1 MAGRLDVVTYGE
13 NDKYLSLNPEGTLF
27 HKQVTKR
34 PNFSIN
40 STDINP
46 TRESIGFGKT
56 IKFTIPQNVGDLLK
70 SITLTI
76 KADDIP
82 NEWNLYYQ
90 DGAGIAVIEYA
101 DLIIGGTVIERLDSN
116 YITINKT
123 YFNNSRQQE
132 GIENITGLIPS
143 SVFSSWYGCRK
154 TFSTKNTQKQFDFQ
168 IDLPFYFYN
177 TTELTLPLCAIT
189 KQEVEVEIKFR
200 DLKDIL
206 FSKTSDI
213 YREESVNFPFPTYYD
228 QSWIPNKNVIFL
240 ELIKGWNRTSY
251 SYFKYSGVPWYDNP
265 GANMTNAKLGQNG
278 LGIHKYNKKHTTRD
292 YYPYSETYIKP
303 SWSILDFF
311 KDNGARTYDVS
322 DWYSGTRVI
331 PEHFTYSDMSK
342 TFFHSLPGLASGSVA
357 MRIITGDKEFSKNA
371 TLINPYMSTWLLSL
385 LDKIYPDTTSY
396 ASFSIEKTGPNML
409 NDVYNYQLENV
420 YGGSDN
426 PFTDIGTQNEKSV
439 PINWLN
445 HGLVACCIEIG
456 EVLGIYSGPS
466 DLTNFSAY
474 DTHYYRI
481 VRADEYPYEAR
492 TPPYG
497 DGNPTDFPL
506 GGGFVRIFRH
516 FPVGEGYND
525 AWTPETSI
533 SSETTSEIKS
543 RLIELENIESGK
555 VVSSDV
561 VTLGLLELH
570 WPLHNYARDLS
581 YGTGPDTPKFM
592 GSMNEPM
599 LASGYTGTNT
609 PLNIYPYQLS
619 SLTTSFGRVTRITS
633 AGKAIVATLGDPDW
647 PNDLRMFTW
656 IPNGANGC
664 PYGSPQT
671 PGYTTGSPVS
681 TTSMY
686 SGIKTDYFA
695 GPAGTYRLA
704 WPNTRI
710 VLDSTS
716 RGTNVSS
723 RRKSDLQMSDYW
735 ETNQYPSDFLDG
747 RTAIQDNGNF
757 ALFWGH
763 VRNITVAYSYVG
775 DTESKTIPGAV
786 RIYEWNFHDWTYY
799 REYKREWDKTF
810 SLIQTLTPPDTP
822 TYNFNFGRKIA
833 ISRTSQLL
841 VVSEPH
847 WVPPT
852 RLNFSKSDNVNWN
865 VGRIQVYKKNDTPTV
880 TSVYNITASGGK
892 FYINS
897 VEQATIEL
905 IEGVTYTFNNPT
917 SGGSLPAHPFKFSTT
932 SDGTHAGGSEY
943 TFTGTVNTVIP
954 VYGAPEGTY
963 RTQFTVPVG
972 LTGTQFYYYC
982 SIHPG
987 MGGSVNVVVAGGRY
1001 ELHQTIYPEL
1011 PSLADRKE
1019 HARKYQHALYT
1030 SWNDPIQKRWE
1041 FGKTLDLSDDDKTL
1055 IVGAESNTTLGSHK
1069 SPTETNGGWVSIYQ
1083 LNDSGNFDFKSIISQ
1098 KVDEDADAEFGSDN
1112 IAITTD
1118 GNDIAV
1124 SASNADWEPA
1134 SELPFKDTSFDPLNN
1149 VPNVP
1154 TNESCG
1160 NIQLFSRDTITPKNY
1175 NDINIEINTCK
1186 LKLELIHLDKL
1197 EQTKIKN
1204 TPITQIITQLQ
1215 VNKFNWRE
1223 YQGINYDDDFVQESQ
1238 NNQFKLNF
1246 CNPVKELFFVVKKS
1260 NNRALELLQD
1270 SNVNTSEVCFFQGV
1284 TDFDGFVRNYGNRET
1299 NDVFT
1304 SSKYSQPVMESIK
1317 SISLTLDDEEVI
1329 PVNGI
1334 GEFPSHFMRVIPSSK
1349 YHTHTALNRRIYL
1362 WSFGTRPES
1371 WKPSGQLNFSTVK
1384 NQILTVEGFKT
1395 GWTHQHDISVYAKS
1409 YNVMQINNGT
1419 TQLLYPLIANRKSES
1434 MGNLRNFPRPF
1445 INEVFDGNQYINH
1458 ERYQSYFDPGISLSP
1473 DFTFDS
1479 SNNLNINV
1487 IGSYSFEYSVV
1498 NEHGNTN
1505 EKGFT
1510 RTVNVIDTVAPV
1522 VSLNFLSAN
1531 PINLIYN
1538 DTVTPVYFQPYIEYS
1553 AVSDTSESI
1562 ITTVIRT
1569 PIGGG
1574 ASVTVAA
1581 VNPIIEGVYTVTYT
1595 ATDGGG
1601 NIGTNTRTVIVSLDT
1616 TPPLISLTIPSANP
1630 INLIYNDTVSPVYF
1644 QSYTE
1649 LGATSN
1655 GGETVVIDSS
1665 AVNTN
1670 TAGTYIVTYTATD
1683 TAGNIGTTTRSVIVS
1698 LDTTAPLISL
1708 TNPSANPI
1716 NLIYND
1722 TVSPVYFQSYTEFGA
1737 TSNGGETVV
1746 IDSSSINLTTAG
1758 TYTVTYTAT
1767 DITGNIGTN
1776 TRTVIVSL
1784 DTTAPL
1790 VTLNTPSYNNV
1801 NLIYNNLTGYSQTY
1815 TEYGATSNGGE
1826 AIIITLTRRPI
1837 SGGTVVSVNSVNT
1850 SVTGIYTVTYTATS
1864 VSGNSGT
1871 NTRTVTVTQDTTAPL
1886 VTLTNPNENPVRLT
1900 YNSTVSPTYSE
1911 PYVEYG
1917 ATADSGETVVI
1928 DSSAINLTTAGT
1940 YTVTYTATDIAGN
1953 IGTTT
1958 RTVIVTQDTTA
1969 PLVTLINPSEN
1980 PVRLTYNSTVSPIYS
1995 EPYVEYGATAVTG
2008 ETVVIDNS
2016 AVNITTEGTYTVTYT
2031 ATDTAG
2037 NIGTTTRTVIVTE
2050 DDIPPVI
2057 TLNNAA
2063 ANPINLIFND
2073 SVSPTYI
2080 QSYTEYGATADGGQT
2095 VTIDASAI
2103 QSTTQG
2109 TYNVV
2114 YSATD
2119 IAGNTGTIIR
2129 QVIYTRDTSAPIINL
2144 NTPSYNPVD
2153 LVYNS
2158 GNGYS
2163 ETYTE
2168 YGATSDGG
2176 EAVTKVVRR
2185 NGTVVSAVNPTQ
2197 AGTYV
2202 VTYSATDSA
2211 GNIGNNSRTITVTN
2225 DTVAPVLNL
2234 QGSSYI
2240 KVVQNYGGSLG
2251 IPNPPVTINSPDQS
2265 LSYTINNPINMA
2277 TPGTYYLSYSATDRA
2292 LNVGTVYRTV
2302 QVYSTSAATASFTL
2316 NGGNQS
2322 LTQCGTYTDG
2332 GVTSVVADTTNTPV
2346 YSSGNLNTSTS
2357 GSYTINWVA
2366 TSKVLGGN
2374 SLTRSRTV
2382 TVNAISF
2389 SPSTTIQSFSYY
2401 EPLVDSSSPWNS
2413 NVTWYDTTTNETV
2426 SGRTVQK
2433 VTRSYRPLCN
2443 NQANQQLSTRVI
2455 RNYYQ
2460 NIIVQRPTTNVSG
2473 GDYIGSLGNHSQATL
2488 VAHTTITS
2496 RAVSSTNYS
2505 KGLIAR
2511 LGNFSINAEYY
2522 SGASR
2527 IMARY
2532 TDNSRNAS
2540 CQVYVGSTQYNN
2552 TKIICSLTGTF
2563 TVGGA
2568 YVWNTTYSPI
2578 YTTYT
2583 NQWGQSY
2590 QVRTGTNVT
2599 HYWRKNYSMSARLRV
2614 YKYTGTSYNIT
2625 TDRLNGSMD
2634 SSGNPQLTYVGG
2646 STMSQAWYDGGNNTT
2661 TLNNTNG
2668 ESQFTART
2676 FVGSNTAYYA
2686 LSTYRSMGVRNLAPW
2701 SATNGNSIYIL
2712 DRAHNDYL

>member
-1 MAGRLDVVTYGE
+1 
-13 NDKYLSLNPEGTLF
+13 
-27 HKQVTKR
+27 
-34 PNFSIN
+34 
-40 STDINP
+40 
-46 TRESIGFGKT
+46 
-56 IKFTIPQNVGDLLK
+56 
-70 SITLTI
+70 
-76 KADDIP
+76 
-82 NEWNLYYQ
+82 
-90 DGAGIAVIEYA
+90 
-101 DLIIGGTVIERLDSN
+101 
-116 YITINKT
+116 
-123 YFNNSRQQE
+123 
-132 GIENITGLIPS
+132 
-143 SVFSSWYGCRK
+143 
-154 TFSTKNTQKQFDFQ
+154 
-168 IDLPFYFYN
+168 
-177 TTELTLPLCAIT
+177 
-189 KQEVEVEIKFR
+189 
-200 DLKDIL
+200 
-206 FSKTSDI
+206 
-213 YREESVNFPFPTYYD
+213 
-228 QSWIPNKNVIFL
+228 
-240 ELIKGWNRTSY
+240 
-251 SYFKYSGVPWYDNP
+251 
-265 GANMTNAKLGQNG
+265 
-278 LGIHKYNKKHTTRD
+278 
-292 YYPYSETYIKP
+292 
-303 SWSILDFF
+303 
-311 KDNGARTYDVS
+311 
-322 DWYSGTRVI
+322 
-331 PEHFTYSDMSK
+331 
-342 TFFHSLPGLASGSVA
+342 
-357 MRIITGDKEFSKNA
+357 
-371 TLINPYMSTWLLSL
+371 
-385 LDKIYPDTTSY
+385 
-396 ASFSIEKTGPNML
+396 ML

-2686 LSTYRSMGVRNLAPW
+2686 LSTYRSVSVRNLAPW

>member
-331 PEHFTYSDMSK
+331 PEHFSYSDMSK

-371 TLINPYMSTWLLSL
+371 TLINPYMGTEFLSIM
-385 LDKIYPDTTSY
+385 DRVYPETTSY

-481 VRADEYPYEAR
+481 VRADEYPYGAR

-609 PLNIYPYQLS
+609 PLNIYPNQLS
-619 SLTTSFGRVTRITS
+619 SLTSSFGRVTRITS

-671 PGYTTGSPVS
+671 PGYTTGSPAS
-681 TTSMY
+681 TINPAS

-695 GPAGTYRLA
+695 GPVGTYRLA

-710 VLDSTS
+710 NLAG

-735 ETNQYPSDFLDG
+735 ETTQYPSDFLDG

-799 REYKREWDKTF
+799 REYKREWDKSF

-852 RLNFSKSDNVNWN
+852 RLNYSKSENVNWN

-892 FYINS
+892 FYING

-917 SGGSLPAHPFKFSTT
+917 SGGSVPAHPFKFSTT

-943 TFTGTVNTVIP
+943 TFTGTVNMV
-954 VYGAPEGTY
+954 VYPYSGAPEGTY

-987 MGGSVNVVVAGGRY
+987 MGGSVNVAVAGGRY

-1223 YQGINYDDDFVQESQ
+1223 YQGINYDNDFVQESQ

-1317 SISLTLDDEEVI
+1317 SLSLTLDDEEVI

-1458 ERYQSYFDPGISLSP
+1458 ERYQSYFDPALSLSS

-1487 IGSYSFEYSVV
+1487 IGSYTFEYSVV

-1510 RTVNVIDTVAPV
+1510 RNINVIDTVAPV

-1553 AVSDTSESI
+1553 AVSDTNESI
-1562 ITTVIRT
+1562 ITTIIRT

-1574 ASVTVAA
+1574 TGVPVAA
-1581 VNPIIEGVYTVTYT
+1581 VNPTVEGVYTLTYT
-1595 ATDGGG
+1595 ATDDGG
-1601 NIGTNTRTVIVSLDT
+1601 NIGTNTRVVNVIQDTVA
-1616 TPPLISLTIPSANP
+1616 PLISLTNPTANP

-1644 QSYTE
+1644 QSY
-1649 LGATSN
+1649 S
-1655 GGETVVIDSS
+1655 
-1665 AVNTN
+1665 
-1670 TAGTYIVTYTATD
+1670 
-1683 TAGNIGTTTRSVIVS
+1683 
-1698 LDTTAPLISL
+1698 
-1708 TNPSANPI
+1708 
-1716 NLIYND
+1716 
-1722 TVSPVYFQSYTEFGA
+1722 EFGA

-1746 IDSSSINLTTAG
+1746 IDSSAINLTTAG

-1767 DITGNIGTN
+1767 DVSGNIGTN
-1776 TRTVIVSL
+1776 TRSVIVTRDITS
-1784 DTTAPL
+1784 PL
-1790 VTLNTPSYNNV
+1790 ITLNTPSYNNV

-1815 TEYGATSNGGE
+1815 TEHGATSNGGE
-1826 AIIITLTRRPI
+1826 AITTTFTRRPI

-1850 SVTGIYTVTYTATS
+1850 SVQGIYVITYTATS
-1864 VSGNSGT
+1864 VSGNTGT
-1871 NTRTVTVTQDTTAPL
+1871 NTRTVTVTQDIVAPL
-1886 VTLTNPNENPVRLT
+1886 ITLTNPSENPVRLT

-1928 DSSAINLTTAGT
+1928 D
-1940 YTVTYTATDIAGN
+1940 
-1953 IGTTT
+1953 
-1958 RTVIVTQDTTA
+1958 
-1969 PLVTLINPSEN
+1969 
-1980 PVRLTYNSTVSPIYS
+1980 
-1995 EPYVEYGATAVTG
+1995 
-2008 ETVVIDNS
+2008 NS

-2037 NIGTTTRTVIVTE
+2037 NIGTNTRTVIVTE
-2050 DDIPPVI
+2050 DDIAP
-2057 TLNNAA
+2057 TLTLTNAA

-2073 SVSPTYI
+2073 SISPTYI
-2080 QSYTEYGATADGGQT
+2080 QSYSEYGATADGGQT
-2095 VTIDASAI
+2095 VTIDTSAI
-2103 QSTTQG
+2103 QSTTPG

-2176 EAVTKVVRR
+2176 EAVTQVVRR

-2197 AGTYV
+2197 AGTFV

-2211 GNIGNNSRTITVTN
+2211 GNIGTNSRTITVTN

-2277 TPGTYYLSYSATDRA
+2277 TPGTYTITYSATDRA
-2292 LNVGTVYRTV
+2292 LNVGTVSRTV

-2389 SPSTTIQSFSYY
+2389 SPSTTIQSFSSY

-2413 NVTWYDTTTNETV
+2413 NVTWYDTITSETV
-2426 SGRTVQK
+2426 SGRTVNK

-2455 RNYYQ
+2455 RNYFQ
-2460 NIIVQRPTTNVSG
+2460 NILVQRSTSAVNG
-2473 GDYIGSLGNHSQATL
+2473 GDYIGSLGNRSQATI

-2496 RAVSSTNYS
+2496 RAASSSNYS

-2522 SGASR
+2522 SGASI

-2540 CQVYVGSTQYNN
+2540 CSVYVGQNSYNN

-2563 TVGGA
+2563 AVGGA
-2568 YVWNTTYSPI
+2568 YVWQTTTSPI
-2578 YTTYT
+2578 YTTVYYGQW
-2583 NQWGQSY
+2583 NQYSY
-2590 QVRTGTNVT
+2590 QQITGYNVT
-2599 HYWRKNYSMSARLRV
+2599 RYWRKNYSMSARLRV

-2686 LSTYRSMGVRNLAPW
+2686 LSTYRNVSVRNLAPW

>member
-385 LDKIYPDTTSY
+385 LDKNYPDTTSY

-799 REYKREWDKTF
+799 REYKREWDKSF

-987 MGGSVNVVVAGGRY
+987 MGGSVNVAVAGGRY

-1458 ERYQSYFDPGISLSP
+1458 ERYQ
-1473 DFTFDS
+1473 
-1479 SNNLNINV
+1479 
-1487 IGSYSFEYSVV
+1487 
-1498 NEHGNTN
+1498 
-1505 EKGFT
+1505 
-1510 RTVNVIDTVAPV
+1510 
-1522 VSLNFLSAN
+1522 
-1531 PINLIYN
+1531 
-1538 DTVTPVYFQPYIEYS
+1538 
-1553 AVSDTSESI
+1553 
-1562 ITTVIRT
+1562 
-1569 PIGGG
+1569 
-1574 ASVTVAA
+1574 
-1581 VNPIIEGVYTVTYT
+1581 
-1595 ATDGGG
+1595 
-1601 NIGTNTRTVIVSLDT
+1601 
-1616 TPPLISLTIPSANP
+1616 
-1630 INLIYNDTVSPVYF
+1630 
-1644 QSYTE
+1644 
-1649 LGATSN
+1649 
-1655 GGETVVIDSS
+1655 
-1665 AVNTN
+1665 
-1670 TAGTYIVTYTATD
+1670 
-1683 TAGNIGTTTRSVIVS
+1683 
-1698 LDTTAPLISL
+1698 
-1708 TNPSANPI
+1708 
-1716 NLIYND
+1716 
-1722 TVSPVYFQSYTEFGA
+1722 
-1737 TSNGGETVV
+1737 
-1746 IDSSSINLTTAG
+1746 
-1758 TYTVTYTAT
+1758 
-1767 DITGNIGTN
+1767 
-1776 TRTVIVSL
+1776 
-1784 DTTAPL
+1784 
-1790 VTLNTPSYNNV
+1790 
-1801 NLIYNNLTGYSQTY
+1801 
-1815 TEYGATSNGGE
+1815 
-1826 AIIITLTRRPI
+1826 
-1837 SGGTVVSVNSVNT
+1837 
-1850 SVTGIYTVTYTATS
+1850 
-1864 VSGNSGT
+1864 
-1871 NTRTVTVTQDTTAPL
+1871 
-1886 VTLTNPNENPVRLT
+1886 
-1900 YNSTVSPTYSE
+1900 
-1911 PYVEYG
+1911 
-1917 ATADSGETVVI
+1917 
-1928 DSSAINLTTAGT
+1928 
-1940 YTVTYTATDIAGN
+1940 
-1953 IGTTT
+1953 
-1958 RTVIVTQDTTA
+1958 
-1969 PLVTLINPSEN
+1969 
-1980 PVRLTYNSTVSPIYS
+1980 
-1995 EPYVEYGATAVTG
+1995 
-2008 ETVVIDNS
+2008 
-2016 AVNITTEGTYTVTYT
+2016 
-2031 ATDTAG
+2031 
-2037 NIGTTTRTVIVTE
+2037 
-2050 DDIPPVI
+2050 
-2057 TLNNAA
+2057 
-2063 ANPINLIFND
+2063 
-2073 SVSPTYI
+2073 
-2080 QSYTEYGATADGGQT
+2080 
-2095 VTIDASAI
+2095 
-2103 QSTTQG
+2103 
-2109 TYNVV
+2109 
-2114 YSATD
+2114 
-2119 IAGNTGTIIR
+2119 
-2129 QVIYTRDTSAPIINL
+2129 
-2144 NTPSYNPVD
+2144 
-2153 LVYNS
+2153 
-2158 GNGYS
+2158 
-2163 ETYTE
+2163 
-2168 YGATSDGG
+2168 
-2176 EAVTKVVRR
+2176 
-2185 NGTVVSAVNPTQ
+2185 
-2197 AGTYV
+2197 
-2202 VTYSATDSA
+2202 
-2211 GNIGNNSRTITVTN
+2211 
-2225 DTVAPVLNL
+2225 
-2234 QGSSYI
+2234 
-2240 KVVQNYGGSLG
+2240 
-2251 IPNPPVTINSPDQS
+2251 
-2265 LSYTINNPINMA
+2265 
-2277 TPGTYYLSYSATDRA
+2277 
-2292 LNVGTVYRTV
+2292 
-2302 QVYSTSAATASFTL
+2302 
-2316 NGGNQS
+2316 
-2322 LTQCGTYTDG
+2322 
-2332 GVTSVVADTTNTPV
+2332 
-2346 YSSGNLNTSTS
+2346 
-2357 GSYTINWVA
+2357 
-2366 TSKVLGGN
+2366 
-2374 SLTRSRTV
+2374 
-2382 TVNAISF
+2382 
-2389 SPSTTIQSFSYY
+2389 
-2401 EPLVDSSSPWNS
+2401 
-2413 NVTWYDTTTNETV
+2413 
-2426 SGRTVQK
+2426 
-2433 VTRSYRPLCN
+2433 
-2443 NQANQQLSTRVI
+2443 
-2455 RNYYQ
+2455 
-2460 NIIVQRPTTNVSG
+2460 
-2473 GDYIGSLGNHSQATL
+2473 
-2488 VAHTTITS
+2488 
-2496 RAVSSTNYS
+2496 
-2505 KGLIAR
+2505 
-2511 LGNFSINAEYY
+2511 
-2522 SGASR
+2522 
-2527 IMARY
+2527 
-2532 TDNSRNAS
+2532 
-2540 CQVYVGSTQYNN
+2540 
-2552 TKIICSLTGTF
+2552 
-2563 TVGGA
+2563 
-2568 YVWNTTYSPI
+2568 
-2578 YTTYT
+2578 
-2583 NQWGQSY
+2583 
-2590 QVRTGTNVT
+2590 
-2599 HYWRKNYSMSARLRV
+2599 
-2614 YKYTGTSYNIT
+2614 
-2625 TDRLNGSMD
+2625 
-2634 SSGNPQLTYVGG
+2634 
-2646 STMSQAWYDGGNNTT
+2646 
-2661 TLNNTNG
+2661 
-2668 ESQFTART
+2668 
-2676 FVGSNTAYYA
+2676 
-2686 LSTYRSMGVRNLAPW
+2686 
-2701 SATNGNSIYIL
+2701 
-2712 DRAHNDYL
+2712 

>member
-322 DWYSGTRVI
+322 DWYSEIRVI

-371 TLINPYMSTWLLSL
+371 TLINPYMGTFILNIM
-385 LDKIYPDTTSY
+385 DKVYPETTSY

-466 DLTNFSAY
+466 DLTYFNAY
-474 DTHYYRI
+474 DTQYYRI
-481 VRADEYPYEAR
+481 VRADEYPYVAR
-492 TPPYG
+492 TPP
-497 DGNPTDFPL
+497 DGLGIPTDSQL

-525 AWTPETSI
+525 AWSPETSI

-570 WPLHNYARDLS
+570 WPLHNYARDLN
-581 YGTGPDTPKFM
+581 YGTGPDVPKFM

-599 LASGYTGTNT
+599 LSSFQT
-609 PLNIYPYQLS
+609 PRLLLPVQLPS
-619 SLTTSFGRVTRITS
+619 FIKSFGRVTRITS

-671 PGYTTGSPVS
+671 PGYTTGSPAS
-681 TTSMY
+681 TINPTS

-695 GPAGTYRLA
+695 GPVGTYRLA

-735 ETNQYPSDFLDG
+735 ETTQYPSDFLDG

-943 TFTGTVNTVIP
+943 TFTGTVNMV
-954 VYGAPEGTY
+954 VYPYSGAPEGTY

-987 MGGSVNVVVAGGRY
+987 MGGSVNVAVAGGRY

-1458 ERYQSYFDPGISLSP
+1458 ERYQSYFDPTLSLSS

-1487 IGSYSFEYSVV
+1487 IGSYTFEYSVV

-1510 RTVNVIDTVAPV
+1510 RTINVIDTVAPV
-1522 VSLNFLSAN
+1522 VSLNFPSAN

-1538 DTVTPVYFQPYIEYS
+1538 DTITPVYFQPYIEYS

-1562 ITTVIRT
+1562 ITTIIRT

-1574 ASVTVAA
+1574 TGVPVAA
-1581 VNPIIEGVYTVTYT
+1581 VNPTVEGVYTLTYT
-1595 ATDGGG
+1595 ATDDGG
-1601 NIGTNTRTVIVSLDT
+1601 NIGTNTRVVNVIQDTVA
-1616 TPPLISLTIPSANP
+1616 PLISLTNPTANP

-1644 QSYTE
+1644 QSY
-1649 LGATSN
+1649 S
-1655 GGETVVIDSS
+1655 
-1665 AVNTN
+1665 
-1670 TAGTYIVTYTATD
+1670 
-1683 TAGNIGTTTRSVIVS
+1683 
-1698 LDTTAPLISL
+1698 
-1708 TNPSANPI
+1708 
-1716 NLIYND
+1716 
-1722 TVSPVYFQSYTEFGA
+1722 EFGA
-1737 TSNGGETVV
+1737 TSNG
-1746 IDSSSINLTTAG
+1746 
-1758 TYTVTYTAT
+1758 
-1767 DITGNIGTN
+1767 
-1776 TRTVIVSL
+1776 
-1784 DTTAPL
+1784 
-1790 VTLNTPSYNNV
+1790 
-1801 NLIYNNLTGYSQTY
+1801 
-1815 TEYGATSNGGE
+1815 
-1826 AIIITLTRRPI
+1826 
-1837 SGGTVVSVNSVNT
+1837 
-1850 SVTGIYTVTYTATS
+1850 
-1864 VSGNSGT
+1864 
-1871 NTRTVTVTQDTTAPL
+1871 
-1886 VTLTNPNENPVRLT
+1886 
-1900 YNSTVSPTYSE
+1900 
-1911 PYVEYG
+1911 
-1917 ATADSGETVVI
+1917 GETVVI

-1940 YTVTYTATDIAGN
+1940 YTVTYTATDVSGN
-1953 IGTTT
+1953 IGTNTRSVIVTRDITSPLITLNTPSYNNVNLIYNNLTGYSQTYTEHGATSNGGEAITTTFTRRPISGGTVVSVNSVNTSVQGIYVITYTATSVSGNIGTNT
-1958 RTVIVTQDTTA
+1958 RTVTVTQDIVA
-1969 PLVTLINPSEN
+1969 PLITLTNPSEN
-1980 PVRLTYNSTVSPIYS
+1980 PVRLTYNSAVSPTYS
-1995 EPYVEYGATAVTG
+1995 EPYVEYGATADSG

-2050 DDIPPVI
+2050 DDIPP
-2057 TLNNAA
+2057 TLTLTNAA

-2095 VTIDASAI
+2095 VTIDTSAI
-2103 QSTTQG
+2103 QSTTPG

-2119 IAGNTGTIIR
+2119 IAGNTGTVIR
-2129 QVIYTRDTSAPIINL
+2129 QVTYTRDTNAPIINL

-2158 GNGYS
+2158 TNGYS

-2168 YGATSDGG
+2168 HGATSDGG
-2176 EAVTKVVRR
+2176 EAVTQVVRR

-2211 GNIGNNSRTITVTN
+2211 GNIGTNSRTITVTN

-2234 QGSSYI
+2234 QGPAYI
-2240 KVVQNYGGSLG
+2240 KVVQNYGGSIG
-2251 IPNPPVTINSPDQS
+2251 IPNPPVTINSPDQG
-2265 LSYTINNPINMA
+2265 LSYSTNSTVNMS
-2277 TPGTYYLSYSATDRA
+2277 TPGTYTITYSATDRA
-2292 LNVGTVYRTV
+2292 LNVGTVSRTV
-2302 QVYSTSAATASFTL
+2302 QVYSTSGATASFTL

-2332 GVTSVVADTTNTPV
+2332 GYSASSINADTTNTPV

-2366 TSKVLGGN
+2366 TSKILGGN

-2389 SPSTTIQSFSYY
+2389 SPSTTIQSFSSY

-2413 NVTWYDTTTNETV
+2413 NVTWYDTITNETV
-2426 SGRTVQK
+2426 SGRTVNK

-2455 RNYYQ
+2455 RNYFQ
-2460 NIIVQRPTTNVSG
+2460 NILVQRSTSSVSG
-2473 GDYIGSLGNHSQATL
+2473 GDYIGGLGNRSQATL
-2488 VAHTTITS
+2488 VAHTTVTS
-2496 RAVSSTNYS
+2496 SSVSSSNYS

-2527 IMARY
+2527 IVARY

-2563 TVGGA
+2563 TVGAA
-2568 YVWNTTYSPI
+2568 YTWRTTSSPI
-2578 YTTYT
+2578 YTTYY
-2583 NQWGQSY
+2583 NYWGQPY
-2590 QVRTGTNVT
+2590 QVRTGTNT
-2599 HYWRKNYSMSARLRV
+2599 TRYWRKNYSMSARLRV
-2614 YKYTGTSYNIT
+2614 YRYTGTSYNIT

-2634 SSGNPQLTYVGG
+2634 SNGNPQLTYVSG
-2646 STMSQAWYDGGNNTT
+2646 STMGQTWYDGGNNTT
-2661 TLNNTNG
+2661 TLNDTNG
-2668 ESQFTART
+2668 ESKFTART

-2686 LSTYRSMGVRNLAPW
+2686 LSTYRSVSVRNLAPW

>member
-331 PEHFTYSDMSK
+331 PEHFSYSDMSK

-371 TLINPYMSTWLLSL
+371 TLIDPYMGTFILSIM
-385 LDKIYPDTTSY
+385 DQVYPETTSY

-426 PFTDIGTQNEKSV
+426 PFTDIGTRNEKSV

-456 EVLGIYSGPS
+456 EVLGIYSAPS
-466 DLTNFSAY
+466 DLTYFNAY
-474 DTHYYRI
+474 DTQYYRI
-481 VRADEYPYEAR
+481 VRADEYPYGAR
-492 TPPYG
+492 TPP
-497 DGNPTDFPL
+497 DGLGIPTDSQL

-525 AWTPETSI
+525 AWSPETSI

-570 WPLHNYARDLS
+570 WPLHNYARDLN
-581 YGTGPDTPKFM
+581 YGTGPDVPKFM

-599 LASGYTGTNT
+599 LASSYIGGVD
-609 PLNIYPYQLS
+609 PLNIYPNQLS
-619 SLTTSFGRVTRITS
+619 ILTRSFGRVTRITS

-671 PGYTTGSPVS
+671 PGYTTGSPAS
-681 TTSMY
+681 TINPTS

-695 GPAGTYRLA
+695 GPVGTYRLA

-735 ETNQYPSDFLDG
+735 ETTQYPSDFLDG

-943 TFTGTVNTVIP
+943 TFTGTVNTV
-954 VYGAPEGTY
+954 VYPYSGAPEGTY

-987 MGGSVNVVVAGGRY
+987 MGGSVNVAVAGGRY

-1223 YQGINYDDDFVQESQ
+1223 YQGINYDNDFVQESQ

-1317 SISLTLDDEEVI
+1317 SLSLTLDDEEVI

-1458 ERYQSYFDPGISLSP
+1458 ERYQSYFDPTLSLSS

-1487 IGSYSFEYSVV
+1487 IGSYTFEYSVV

-1510 RTVNVIDTVAPV
+1510 RTINVIDTVAPV
-1522 VSLNFLSAN
+1522 VSLNFPSAN

-1562 ITTVIRT
+1562 ITTIIRT

-1574 ASVTVAA
+1574 TGVPVAA
-1581 VNPIIEGVYTVTYT
+1581 VNPTVEGVYTLTYT
-1595 ATDGGG
+1595 ATDDGG
-1601 NIGTNTRTVIVSLDT
+1601 NIGTNTRVVNVIQDTVA
-1616 TPPLISLTIPSANP
+1616 PLISLTNPNANP

-1644 QSYTE
+1644 QSYIE
-1649 LGATSN
+1649 FGATSDS
-1655 GGETVVIDSS
+1655 GETVVIDSS
-1665 AVNTN
+1665 A
-1670 TAGTYIVTYTATD
+1670 
-1683 TAGNIGTTTRSVIVS
+1683 
-1698 LDTTAPLISL
+1698 
-1708 TNPSANPI
+1708 
-1716 NLIYND
+1716 
-1722 TVSPVYFQSYTEFGA
+1722 
-1737 TSNGGETVV
+1737 
-1746 IDSSSINLTTAG
+1746 INLTTAG

-1767 DITGNIGTN
+1767 DVSGNIGTN
-1776 TRTVIVSL
+1776 TRTVIVTRDITS
-1784 DTTAPL
+1784 PL
-1790 VTLNTPSYNNV
+1790 ITLNTPSYNNV

-1815 TEYGATSNGGE
+1815 TEHGATSNGGE
-1826 AIIITLTRRPI
+1826 AITTTFTRRPI

-1850 SVTGIYTVTYTATS
+1850 SVQGIYVITYTATS
-1864 VSGNSGT
+1864 VSGNTGT
-1871 NTRTVTVTQDTTAPL
+1871 NTRTVTVTQDIVAPL
-1886 VTLTNPNENPVRLT
+1886 ITLTNPSENPVRLT

-1928 DSSAINLTTAGT
+1928 D
-1940 YTVTYTATDIAGN
+1940 
-1953 IGTTT
+1953 
-1958 RTVIVTQDTTA
+1958 
-1969 PLVTLINPSEN
+1969 
-1980 PVRLTYNSTVSPIYS
+1980 
-1995 EPYVEYGATAVTG
+1995 
-2008 ETVVIDNS
+2008 NS
-2016 AVNITTEGTYTVTYT
+2016 AVNIIIEGTYTVTYT

-2037 NIGTTTRTVIVTE
+2037 NIGTNTRTVIVTE
-2050 DDIPPVI
+2050 DDIPP
-2057 TLNNAA
+2057 TLTLTNAA

-2095 VTIDASAI
+2095 VTIDTSAI
-2103 QSTTQG
+2103 QSTTPG

-2119 IAGNTGTIIR
+2119 IAGNIGTIIR
-2129 QVIYTRDTSAPIINL
+2129 QVTYTRDTNAPIINL

-2158 GNGYS
+2158 TNGYS

-2168 YGATSDGG
+2168 HGATSDGG
-2176 EAVTKVVRR
+2176 EAVTQVVRR

-2211 GNIGNNSRTITVTN
+2211 GNIGTNSRTITVTN

-2234 QGSSYI
+2234 QGPAYI
-2240 KVVQNYGGSLG
+2240 KVVQNYGGSIG
-2251 IPNPPVTINSPDQS
+2251 IPNPPVTINSPDQG
-2265 LSYTINNPINMA
+2265 LSYSTNSTVNMS
-2277 TPGTYYLSYSATDRA
+2277 TPGTYTITYSATDRA
-2292 LNVGTVYRTV
+2292 LNVGTVSRTV
-2302 QVYSTSAATASFTL
+2302 QVYSTSGATASFTL

-2332 GVTSVVADTTNTPV
+2332 GYSASSINADTTNTPV

-2366 TSKVLGGN
+2366 TSKILGGN

-2389 SPSTTIQSFSYY
+2389 SPSTTIQSFSSY
-2401 EPLVDSSSPWNS
+2401 EPLVDSSSPWDS
-2413 NVTWYDTTTNETV
+2413 NVTWYDTITNETV
-2426 SGRTVQK
+2426 SGRTVNK

-2455 RNYYQ
+2455 RNYFQ
-2460 NIIVQRPTTNVSG
+2460 NILVQRSTSSVSG
-2473 GDYIGSLGNHSQATL
+2473 GDYIGGLGNRSQATL
-2488 VAHTTITS
+2488 VAHTTVTS
-2496 RAVSSTNYS
+2496 SSASSSNYS

-2527 IMARY
+2527 IVARY

-2563 TVGGA
+2563 TVGAA
-2568 YVWNTTYSPI
+2568 YAWRTTSSPI
-2578 YTTYT
+2578 YTTVYYGQF
-2583 NQWGQSY
+2583 NQYSY
-2590 QVRTGTNVT
+2590 QQQTGVNVT
-2599 HYWRKNYSMSARLRV
+2599 RYWRKNYSMSARLRV
-2614 YKYTGTSYNIT
+2614 YRYTGTSYNIT

-2646 STMSQAWYDGGNNTT
+2646 SGMSQAWYDGGNNTT

-2686 LSTYRSMGVRNLAPW
+2686 LSTYRSVSVRNLAPW

>member
-56 IKFTIPQNVGDLLK
+56 VKFTIPQNVGDLLK

-154 TFSTKNTQKQFDFQ
+154 TFSTKNIQKQFDFQ

-189 KQEVEVEIKFR
+189 KQDVEVEIKFR

-278 LGIHKYNKKHTTRD
+278 LGIHKYIKKHTTRD

-311 KDNGARTYDVS
+311 KDNGARTYDVL
-322 DWYSGTRVI
+322 DWYSGIRVI
-331 PEHFTYSDMSK
+331 PEHFSYSDMSK

-371 TLINPYMSTWLLSL
+371 TLINPYMGTSILSIM
-385 LDKIYPDTTSY
+385 DKVYPETTSY

-456 EVLGIYSGPS
+456 EVLGIYSGPP
-466 DLTNFSAY
+466 DLTYFSAY
-474 DTHYYRI
+474 DTQYYRI
-481 VRADEYPYEAR
+481 VRADEYPYGAR
-492 TPPYG
+492 TPP
-497 DGNPTDFPL
+497 DGLGIPTDSQL

-525 AWTPETSI
+525 AWSPETSI

-570 WPLHNYARDLS
+570 WPLHNYARDLN
-581 YGTGPDTPKFM
+581 YGTGPDVPKFM

-599 LASGYTGTNT
+599 LASSYIGGMD
-609 PLNIYPYQLS
+609 PLNIYPNQLS
-619 SLTTSFGRVTRITS
+619 ILTRSFGRVTRITS

-656 IPNGANGC
+656 IPAGSNGSPA
-664 PYGSPQT
+664 GSPQT
-671 PGYTTGSPVS
+671 PGYTTGSP
-681 TTSMY
+681 TSAINPTS

-695 GPAGTYRLA
+695 GPVGTYRLA

-735 ETNQYPSDFLDG
+735 ETNQYPSDFLNG

-865 VGRIQVYKKNDTPTV
+865 VGRIQVYKKTDTPTV

-943 TFTGTVNTVIP
+943 TFTGTVNMV
-954 VYGAPEGTY
+954 VYPYSGAPEGTY

-987 MGGSVNVVVAGGRY
+987 MGGSVNVAVAGGRY

-1160 NIQLFSRDTITPKNY
+1160 NIQLFSKDTITPKNY

-1260 NNRALELLQD
+1260 NNRALEILQD

-1299 NDVFT
+1299 NNVFT

-1458 ERYQSYFDPGISLSP
+1458 ERYQPYFDPGISISP

-1487 IGSYSFEYSVV
+1487 IGSYTFEYSVV

-1510 RTVNVIDTVAPV
+1510 RNINVIDTVAPV
-1522 VSLNFLSAN
+1522 VSLNFPSAN

-1562 ITTVIRT
+1562 ITTIIRT

-1574 ASVTVAA
+1574 TGVPVAA
-1581 VNPIIEGVYTVTYT
+1581 VNPTVGGVYTLTYT
-1595 ATDGGG
+1595 ATDDAG
-1601 NIGTNTRTVIVSLDT
+1601 NIGTNTRVVNVTQ
-1616 TPPLISLTIPSANP
+1616 
-1630 INLIYNDTVSPVYF
+1630 DTV
-1644 QSYTE
+1644 
-1649 LGATSN
+1649 
-1655 GGETVVIDSS
+1655 
-1665 AVNTN
+1665 
-1670 TAGTYIVTYTATD
+1670 
-1683 TAGNIGTTTRSVIVS
+1683 
-1698 LDTTAPLISL
+1698 APLISL

-1722 TVSPVYFQSYTEFGA
+1722 TVSPVYFQSYIEYGA
-1737 TSNGGETVV
+1737 TSDNGETVV
-1746 IDSSSINLTTAG
+1746 IDSSAVNLTTAG

-1767 DITGNIGTN
+1767 DVSGNIGTN
-1776 TRTVIVSL
+1776 TRSVIVTRDLTS
-1784 DTTAPL
+1784 PL
-1790 VTLNTPSYNNV
+1790 ITLNTPSYNNV

-1815 TEYGATSNGGE
+1815 TEHGATSNGGE
-1826 AIIITLTRRPI
+1826 AITTTFTRRPI

-1850 SVTGIYTVTYTATS
+1850 SVQGIYVITYTATS
-1864 VSGNSGT
+1864 VSGNTGT
-1871 NTRTVTVTQDTTAPL
+1871 NTRTVTVTQDIVAPL
-1886 VTLTNPNENPVRLT
+1886 ITLTNPSENPVRLT

-1928 DSSAINLTTAGT
+1928 D
-1940 YTVTYTATDIAGN
+1940 
-1953 IGTTT
+1953 
-1958 RTVIVTQDTTA
+1958 
-1969 PLVTLINPSEN
+1969 
-1980 PVRLTYNSTVSPIYS
+1980 
-1995 EPYVEYGATAVTG
+1995 
-2008 ETVVIDNS
+2008 NS
-2016 AVNITTEGTYTVTYT
+2016 AVNIINEGTYTVTYT

-2037 NIGTTTRTVIVTE
+2037 NIGTTTRTVVVTE
-2050 DDIPPVI
+2050 DDIPP
-2057 TLNNAA
+2057 TLTLTNAA

-2073 SVSPTYI
+2073 SISPTYI

-2095 VTIDASAI
+2095 VTIDTSAI
-2103 QSTTQG
+2103 QSTTPG

-2119 IAGNTGTIIR
+2119 IAGNIGTIIR
-2129 QVIYTRDTSAPIINL
+2129 QVTYTRDTNAPIINL

-2158 GNGYS
+2158 TNGYS

-2168 YGATSDGG
+2168 HGATSDGG
-2176 EAVTKVVRR
+2176 EAVTQVVRR

-2211 GNIGNNSRTITVTN
+2211 GNIGTNSRTITVTN

-2234 QGSSYI
+2234 QGPAYI
-2240 KVVQNYGGSLG
+2240 KVVQNYGGSIG
-2251 IPNPPVTINSPDQS
+2251 IPNPPVTINSPDQG
-2265 LSYTINNPINMA
+2265 LSYSTNSTVNMS
-2277 TPGTYYLSYSATDRA
+2277 TPGTYTITYSATDRA
-2292 LNVGTVYRTV
+2292 LNVGTVSRTV
-2302 QVYSTSAATASFTL
+2302 QVYSTSGATASFTL

-2332 GVTSVVADTTNTPV
+2332 GYSASSINADTTNTPV
-2346 YSSGNLNTSTS
+2346 YSSGTLNTNTS

-2389 SPSTTIQSFSYY
+2389 SPSTTIEAFSSY
-2401 EPLVDSSSPWNS
+2401 EPLVDSSNPWNS
-2413 NVTWYDTTTNETV
+2413 NVTWYDTITGETV
-2426 SGRTVQK
+2426 SGRTVNK

-2460 NIIVQRPTTNVSG
+2460 NIIVQRSTSAVSG
-2473 GDYIGSLGNHSQATL
+2473 SDYIGGLGNRSQATL
-2488 VAHTTITS
+2488 VAHTTVTS
-2496 RAVSSTNYS
+2496 SSASSSNYS

-2527 IMARY
+2527 IVARY
-2532 TDNSRNAS
+2532 TDNSRNGNCS
-2540 CQVYVGSTQYNN
+2540 VYVGQNFYNN

-2563 TVGGA
+2563 YVGAA
-2568 YVWNTTYSPI
+2568 YTWRVTTSPI
-2578 YTTYT
+2578 YSGPYIV
-2583 NQWGQSY
+2583 GM
-2590 QVRTGTNVT
+2590 NVT
-2599 HYWRKNYSMSARLRV
+2599 RYWRKNYSMSARLRV
-2614 YKYTGTSYNIT
+2614 YRYTGTSYNIT
-2625 TDRLNGSMD
+2625 TDRINGSMD
-2634 SSGNPQLTYVGG
+2634 SNGNPQLTYVGG
-2646 STMSQAWYDGGNNTT
+2646 SGMNQSWYDGGNNTT
-2661 TLNNTNG
+2661 TLNSTDG
-2668 ESQFTART
+2668 ESKFTTRT
-2676 FVGSNTAYYA
+2676 FVGNNTAYYA
-2686 LSTYRSMGVRNLAPW
+2686 LSTYRNVSVRNLAPW

>member
-322 DWYSGTRVI
+322 DWYSEIRVI

-371 TLINPYMSTWLLSL
+371 TLINPYMGTFILNIM
-385 LDKIYPDTTSY
+385 DKVYPETTSY

-466 DLTNFSAY
+466 DLTYFNAY
-474 DTHYYRI
+474 DTQYYRI
-481 VRADEYPYEAR
+481 VRADEYPYVAR
-492 TPPYG
+492 TPP
-497 DGNPTDFPL
+497 DGLGIPTDSQL

-525 AWTPETSI
+525 AWSPETSI

-570 WPLHNYARDLS
+570 WPLHNYARDLN
-581 YGTGPDTPKFM
+581 YGTGPDVPKFM

-599 LASGYTGTNT
+599 LASSYIGGVD
-609 PLNIYPYQLS
+609 PLNIYPNQLS
-619 SLTTSFGRVTRITS
+619 ILTRSFGRVTRITS

-656 IPNGANGC
+656 IPTGSNGSPA
-664 PYGSPQT
+664 GSPQT
-671 PGYTTGSPVS
+671 PGYTTGSPAS
-681 TTSMY
+681 TINPTS

-695 GPAGTYRLA
+695 GPVGTYRLA

-735 ETNQYPSDFLDG
+735 ETTQYPSDFLDG

-943 TFTGTVNTVIP
+943 TFTGTVNTV
-954 VYGAPEGTY
+954 VYPYSGAPEGTY

-987 MGGSVNVVVAGGRY
+987 MGGSVNVAVAGGRY

-1458 ERYQSYFDPGISLSP
+1458 ERYQSYFDPALSISS

-1522 VSLNFLSAN
+1522 VSLNFPSAN

-1553 AVSDTSESI
+1553 AVSDTGESI
-1562 ITTVIRT
+1562 ITTIIRT

-1574 ASVTVAA
+1574 ASVIVAA
-1581 VNPIIEGVYTVTYT
+1581 VNPTVGGVYTLTYT
-1595 ATDGGG
+1595 ATDDGG
-1601 NIGTNTRTVIVSLDT
+1601 NIGTNTRVVNVIQDTVA
-1616 TPPLISLTIPSANP
+1616 PLISLTNPTANP

-1644 QSYTE
+1644 QSY
-1649 LGATSN
+1649 S
-1655 GGETVVIDSS
+1655 
-1665 AVNTN
+1665 
-1670 TAGTYIVTYTATD
+1670 
-1683 TAGNIGTTTRSVIVS
+1683 
-1698 LDTTAPLISL
+1698 
-1708 TNPSANPI
+1708 
-1716 NLIYND
+1716 
-1722 TVSPVYFQSYTEFGA
+1722 EFGA
-1737 TSNGGETVV
+1737 TSNG
-1746 IDSSSINLTTAG
+1746 
-1758 TYTVTYTAT
+1758 
-1767 DITGNIGTN
+1767 
-1776 TRTVIVSL
+1776 
-1784 DTTAPL
+1784 
-1790 VTLNTPSYNNV
+1790 
-1801 NLIYNNLTGYSQTY
+1801 
-1815 TEYGATSNGGE
+1815 
-1826 AIIITLTRRPI
+1826 
-1837 SGGTVVSVNSVNT
+1837 
-1850 SVTGIYTVTYTATS
+1850 
-1864 VSGNSGT
+1864 
-1871 NTRTVTVTQDTTAPL
+1871 
-1886 VTLTNPNENPVRLT
+1886 
-1900 YNSTVSPTYSE
+1900 
-1911 PYVEYG
+1911 
-1917 ATADSGETVVI
+1917 GETVVI

-1940 YTVTYTATDIAGN
+1940 YTVTYTATDVSGN
-1953 IGTTT
+1953 IGTNTRSVIVTRDITSPLITLNTPSYNNVNLIYNNLTGYSQTYTEHGATSNGGEAITTTFTRRPISGGTVVSVNSVNTSVQGIYVITYTATSVSGNTGTNT
-1958 RTVIVTQDTTA
+1958 RTVTVTQDIVA
-1969 PLVTLINPSEN
+1969 PLITLTNPSEN
-1980 PVRLTYNSTVSPIYS
+1980 PVRLTYNSAVSPTYS
-1995 EPYVEYGATAVTG
+1995 EPYVEYGATADSG

-2016 AVNITTEGTYTVTYT
+2016 AVNIINEGTYTVTYT

-2050 DDIPPVI
+2050 DDIPP
-2057 TLNNAA
+2057 TLTLTNAA

-2095 VTIDASAI
+2095 VTIDTSAI
-2103 QSTTQG
+2103 QSTTPG

-2119 IAGNTGTIIR
+2119 IAGNTGTVIR
-2129 QVIYTRDTSAPIINL
+2129 QVTYTRDTNAPIINL

-2158 GNGYS
+2158 TNGYS

-2168 YGATSDGG
+2168 HGATSDGG
-2176 EAVTKVVRR
+2176 EAVTQVVRR

-2211 GNIGNNSRTITVTN
+2211 GNIGTNSRTITVTN

-2234 QGSSYI
+2234 QGPAYI
-2240 KVVQNYGGSLG
+2240 KVVQNYGGSIG
-2251 IPNPPVTINSPDQS
+2251 IPNPPVTINSPDQG
-2265 LSYTINNPINMA
+2265 LSYSTNSTVNMS
-2277 TPGTYYLSYSATDRA
+2277 TPGTYTITYSATDRA
-2292 LNVGTVYRTV
+2292 LNVGTVSRTV
-2302 QVYSTSAATASFTL
+2302 QVYSTSGATASFTL

-2332 GVTSVVADTTNTPV
+2332 GYSASSINADTTNTPV

-2366 TSKVLGGN
+2366 TSKILGGN

-2389 SPSTTIQSFSYY
+2389 SPSTTIQSFSSY

-2413 NVTWYDTTTNETV
+2413 NVTWYDTITNETV
-2426 SGRTVQK
+2426 SGRTVNK

-2455 RNYYQ
+2455 RNYFQ
-2460 NIIVQRPTTNVSG
+2460 NILVQRSTSSVSG
-2473 GDYIGSLGNHSQATL
+2473 GDYIGGLGNRSQATL
-2488 VAHTTITS
+2488 VAHTTVTS
-2496 RAVSSTNYS
+2496 SSVSSSNYS

-2527 IMARY
+2527 IVARY

-2563 TVGGA
+2563 TVGAA
-2568 YVWNTTYSPI
+2568 YTWRTTSSPI
-2578 YTTYT
+2578 YTTYY
-2583 NQWGQSY
+2583 NYWGQPY
-2590 QVRTGTNVT
+2590 QVRTGTNT
-2599 HYWRKNYSMSARLRV
+2599 TRYWRKNYSMSARLRV
-2614 YKYTGTSYNIT
+2614 YRYTGTSYNIT

-2634 SSGNPQLTYVGG
+2634 SNGNPQLTYVSG
-2646 STMSQAWYDGGNNTT
+2646 STMGQTWYDGGNNTT
-2661 TLNNTNG
+2661 TLNDTNG
-2668 ESQFTART
+2668 ESKFTART

-2686 LSTYRSMGVRNLAPW
+2686 LSTYRSVSVRNLAPW